1 MLFNR
6 MLWTYGGLYT
16 LYVLI
21 VKTTA
26 HPVIFCL
33 SFLVYAVS
41 LSARLPRAA
50 TPWVQLALLIV
61 MQTAGHYYNSALPL
75 YLLTL
80 AKYVYV
86 EESRARIWQMSIVY
100 ALAGLAVSIAP
111 IAHKYS
117 LLALLFFI
125 VGIAF
130 HFVIAAYL
138 GRLSHITAKRT
149 DRLQQESNR
158 LSTQDA
164 LTGLCNY
171 DECHKRLEQLIAQ
184 QRPFTL
190 ILIDCNEWK
199 AIASSRGFQAGSAPL
214 KQAAEL
220 LNILFSEALFLSR
233 YGGDEFA
240 VVLPLIDRET
250 AISAVRPR
258 LDSEFPRLTGIQ
270 ITYAFAMY
278 PYDSTNKNDLALL
291 AEHHLFLRKREL
303 WLKREEQL
311 LQSEKLRVVGELA
324 SGMAHEI
331 RNPLTTIKGFMQIA
345 RANGYNI
352 EHWYGLIMSE
362 IDRMSEL
369 TGEFLQFSKPQSAR
383 YQVLPLQAC
392 ILKAVS
398 LTESEAVRLGH
409 LVGSEL
415 PEEPLYVLMDPDKIV
430 QLLLNL
436 IKNACEAIAHNGQ
449 IDIRLHRR
457 DHLAELIVQ
466 DNGSGMSSDML
477 EQIFNPFYTTKETGT
492 GLGLAICH
500 KIVQDHH
507 GSMEVESAVNNGTRF
522 ILTFP
527 LSPAPALEHEQA
539 AYG

>member
-1 MLFNR
+1 VLFNR
-6 MLWTYGGLYT
+6 ILWTYGGLFA
-16 LYVLI
+16 LYVL
-21 VKTTA
+21 VVNTTA
-26 HPVIFCL
+26 HPVIFGL
-33 SFLVYAVS
+33 SFLAYAGS
-41 LSARLPRAA
+41 LSLRLPRAA
-50 TPWVQLALLIV
+50 PWVQLALLV
-61 MQTAGHYYNSALPL
+61 CMQAVGHYYNSALPL
-75 YLLTL
+75 YVLTL
-80 AKYVYV
+80 AKHVYV
-86 EESRARIWQMSIVY
+86 EESRARVWGLSLVY
-100 ALAGLAVSIAP
+100 TLACLMVSIGP
-111 IAHKYS
+111 IATQYS
-117 LLALLFFI
+117 LLVLSFFV

-138 GRLSHITAKRT
+138 GRLSHMAAKRT
-149 DRLQQESNR
+149 NRLQEERTR
-158 LSTQDA
+158 LSKQDA

-171 DECHKRLEQLIAQ
+171 DECHRRLEQLIGE
-184 QRPFTL
+184 QRQFVL

-199 AIASSRGFQAGSAPL
+199 AMASSRGFQTGNVLL

-220 LNILFSEALFLSR
+220 LKILFSEALFLSR

-240 VVLPLIDRET
+240 VALPLADRET
-250 AISAVRPR
+250 AIPALRPR

-270 ITYAFAMY
+270 ISYAFAMY
-278 PYDSTNKNDLALL
+278 PYDGTSKNDLVLL

-352 EHWYGLIMSE
+352 EPWYGLIMSE

-369 TGEFLQFSKPQSAR
+369 TAEFLQFSKPHSAR

-398 LTESEAVRLGH
+398 LTESEAARLGH
-409 LVGSEL
+409 VVRSEQ
-415 PEEPLYVLMDPDKIV
+415 PDEPLCVLMDPDKMV

-436 IKNACEAIAHNGQ
+436 IKNACEAIARHGQ
-449 IDIRLHRR
+449 IDIRLSRR
-457 DHLAELIVQ
+457 DHLAVLEVQ
-466 DNGSGMSSDML
+466 DNGAGMSSDML
-477 EQIFNPFYTTKETGT
+477 EQIFHPFYTTKETGT

-500 KIVQDHH
+500 KIVQDHQ

-527 LSPAPALEHEQA
+527 VSPAPAAEHHQA